1 MHIGSTREIGLK
13 DVKLKAMDIT
23 SKTKRLAFSRY
34 LMKRKISCLLC
45 REKNLSLNTRAFIWS
60 IVLLLCSFCYSFMS
74 HLFMLV
80 YFLKNSDLDSG

>member
-13 DVKLKAMDIT
+13 DVKLEAMDIT

-45 REKNLSLNTRAFIWS
+45 REKNLSLNTIIPELLFGVLSSYCAHFV
-60 IVLLLCSFCYSFMS
+60 IVLCHTYFC
-74 HLFMLV
+74 
-80 YFLKNSDLDSG
+80 